1 MIGRVVIAG
10 SALPIEDV
18 SWLPAAI
25 CSWPAAVVLAVAR
38 IRIPA
43 RAARLAASAPT
54 SGASRLPAR
63 SAVLVV
69 GALMAA
75 VVLHP
80 SVGVATLMGPPVVA
94 RWHARRRARLDAA
107 RVAAAV
113 PELVDLVT
121 AGIAAGCTARDALV
135 SCLGVAPAPLR
146 PALARLATR
155 LARGARFADALQ
167 QLAHDVGEASRPF
180 VSALR
185 AHERD
190 GVPLRPTLERIATDA
205 RRQRRQAAEAAI
217 RRLPVRL
224 SVPLVTCTLSA
235 FVVLT
240 VVPLGAATVRSLQ
253 RDMPAVAPAP
263 LPVIAPLEV
272 PP

>member
-1 MIGRVVIAG
+1 MI
-10 SALPIEDV
+10 
-18 SWLPAAI
+18 AAI
-25 CSWPAAVVLAVAR
+25 TLVAWQAAVALVAAR
-38 IRIPA
+38 WRVPA
-43 RAARLAASAPT
+43 RAARLASAAPRT
-54 SGASRLPAR
+54 RGSRRRTRHA
-63 SAVLVV
+63 ALVI
-69 GALMAA
+69 GALIVAA
-75 VVLHP
+75 MVHP
-80 SVGVATLMGPPVVA
+80 MLGIAFLAGAPVVA
-94 RWHARRRARLDAA
+94 RWHALRRTRLESA
-107 RVAAAV
+107 RVAAAM

-121 AGIAAGCTARDALV
+121 AGIAAGCTARGALL
-135 SCLGVAPAPLR
+135 SCRGAAPAALR
-146 PALARLATR
+146 PAMARMGTR
-155 LARGARFADALQ
+155 LARGERFGDALQ
-167 QLAHDVGEASRPF
+167 HLVQEAGEAARPF

-190 GVPLRPTLERIATDA
+190 GVPLRPTLERIAADA

-253 RDMPAVAPAP
+253 REVPPVAPAP
-263 LPVIAPLEV
+263 LPVVAPLEV